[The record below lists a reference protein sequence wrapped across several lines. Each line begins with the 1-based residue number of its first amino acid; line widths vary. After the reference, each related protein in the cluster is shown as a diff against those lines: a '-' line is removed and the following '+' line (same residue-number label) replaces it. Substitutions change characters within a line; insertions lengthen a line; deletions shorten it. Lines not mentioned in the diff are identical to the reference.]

1 MSETPCSRDGPD
13 GRRREAPVPPPG
25 PGGLGSGWL
34 PRGAGGA
41 AQIHRGRGVGR
52 TMGEAPAGRRVTPVC
67 TGPPHARGRAHARTH
82 GPPWPLLLSAGAWI
96 VTGGSH
102 TGVMKQVGKAVRDS
116 SLSSGHDDGD
126 VVTIGIATWGVVHNR
141 EGLVHPEVSRVAAPG
156 LPRGGLA
163 PRGVPRVPRWQVTPR
178 RRGRGGSACGGEG
191 PARDSSACPTGAWRP
206 GTRSCPAGLVSS
218 ATATGHVRV
227 MREPALSC

>member
-1 MSETPCSRDGPD
+1 
-13 GRRREAPVPPPG
+13 
-25 PGGLGSGWL
+25 
-34 PRGAGGA
+34 
-41 AQIHRGRGVGR
+41 
-52 TMGEAPAGRRVTPVC
+52 MGEAPAGRRVTPVC
-67 TGPPHARGRAHARTH
+67 TGPPHARSRAHARTH

-156 LPRGGLA
+156 RAGATWGP
-163 PRGVPRVPRWQVTPR
+163 T
-178 RRGRGGSACGGEG
+178 G
-191 PARDSSACPTGAWRP
+191 PAVAGHPPAP
-206 GTRSCPAGLVSS
+206 GKRG
-218 ATATGHVRV
+218 
-227 MREPALSC
+227 

>member
-1 MSETPCSRDGPD
+1 
-13 GRRREAPVPPPG
+13 
-25 PGGLGSGWL
+25 
-34 PRGAGGA
+34 
-41 AQIHRGRGVGR
+41 
-52 TMGEAPAGRRVTPVC
+52 MGEAPAGRRVTPVC

-82 GPPWPLLLSAGAWI
+82 GPPRPLLLSAGAWI

-163 PRGVPRVPRWQVTPR
+163 PRGVPRVLRWQVTPR
-178 RRGRGGSACGGEG
+178 RRGRGGTRVRRGGSCAGFACLPRRSLATRDTQLPGW
-191 PARDSSACPTGAWRP
+191 ARVLRHSHRTRKSHAGA
-206 GTRSCPAGLVSS
+206 GS
-218 ATATGHVRV
+218 V
-227 MREPALSC
+227 MLKPLR

>member
-1 MSETPCSRDGPD
+1 M
-13 GRRREAPVPPPG
+13 
-25 PGGLGSGWL
+25 
-34 PRGAGGA
+34 
-41 AQIHRGRGVGR
+41 
-52 TMGEAPAGRRVTPVC
+52 C

-82 GPPWPLLLSAGAWI
+82 GPPRPLLLSAGAWI

-163 PRGVPRVPRWQVTPR
+163 PRGVPRVPRWQVTPGAGEEGGAR
-178 RRGRGGSACGGEG
+178 AAGRVLRGIRP
-191 PARDSSACPTGAWRP
+191 PAPPEP
-206 GTRSCPAGLVSS
+206 GDPGHAAARLGSCPPPQPQD
-218 ATATGHVRV
+218 T
-227 MREPALSC
+227 